1 MVLSKKKWT
10 GCNPELIAEAL
21 LEGVNDI
28 GVDVLPWT
36 TKTKNFLDRANKLNR
51 TSDYLPNCSLKLLS
65 KKTHEWLLPHLVG
78 LRSKE
83 DLKKLNMID
92 IIKSLF
98 SWKQID
104 YLNKN
109 APEFI
114 QAPTG
119 TKININYSEE
129 QPKIK
134 IRIQELFGL
143 KIHPTIGENKEPLLI
158 ELLSPAM
165 RIVQTTS
172 NLPKFWLTSYSDVRR
187 DMRGRYPRH
196 HWPENPMNSEP
207 TKRAKK
213 QK

>member
-1 MVLSKKKWT
+1 
-10 GCNPELIAEAL
+10 
-21 LEGVNDI
+21 
-28 GVDVLPWT
+28 
-36 TKTKNFLDRANKLNR
+36 
-51 TSDYLPNCSLKLLS
+51 
-65 KKTHEWLLPHLVG
+65 VG

-143 KIHPTIGENKEPLLI
+143 KIHPTIGE
-158 ELLSPAM
+158 
-165 RIVQTTS
+165 
-172 NLPKFWLTSYSDVRR
+172 
-187 DMRGRYPRH
+187 DMRGRYPRN

>member
-1 MVLSKKKWT
+1 MKKPSD
-10 GCNPELIAEAL
+10 NQVSIEIAYENAANL
-21 LEGVNDI
+21 LEKKEFD
-28 GVDVLPWT
+28 L
-36 TKTKNFLDRANKLNR
+36 AEQQ
-51 TSDYLPNCSLKLLS
+51 LS
-65 KKTHEWLLPHLVG
+65 EI
-78 LRSKE
+78 
-83 DLKKLNMID
+83 LKKFPNDPNALRLSGVSSLEQEKPEIAL
-92 IIKSLF
+92 IPLQKAIK
-98 SWKQID
+98 I
-104 YLNKN
+104 

-207 TKRAKK
+207 TKTAKK